1 MLRLTTNASLTH
13 VIEGN
18 TFLLDQPLFLVLGPD
33 ETMAE
38 SPGDSFY
45 RHFRSTRI
53 YWQEFSRSL
62 SIPFEWQEAVI
73 RAAITLKL
81 CTFEDTGAVVAAL
94 TTSIP
99 EAAAQR
105 PQLGLPLLLAQ
116 GQLLRRAGAQSPGR
130 DHDHGAIPSLHH

>member
-81 CTFEDTGAVVAAL
+81 CTFEDTGAVIAAI

-99 EAAAQR
+99 EAAGSGRNWDYRFCWLRDSYFTVQALNRLGATR
-105 PQLGLPLLLAQ
+105 PWRNICAT
-116 GQLLRRAGAQSPGR
+116 S
-130 DHDHGAIPSLHH
+130 